1 MTETV
6 TRPRTPFVAG
16 GPERLFRIGPVTND
30 GELTRGFMRTGD
42 WMLNPDGEPCRGS
55 LGVLADDILGYAVVA
70 ERPAGH
76 WAVSTEISVDFCSQ
90 LPVDGSRLH
99 AQSRTVEFD
108 MMGGLSRGRI
118 ADRCGRT
125 IAFGSERV
133 RFVPETPSA
142 SAYAGSTDIL
152 VGPDALTGRSS
163 LPTPDLLRATTRR
176 HEGGA
181 TLVVPATLDLS
192 NPMGNL
198 HGGISL
204 CASEIAGLAALQ
216 SGSHPLVTASIHIA
230 FLRPVAV
237 DGEVSFTATVLH
249 QGRTLGVSQ
258 VVGHNPAGK
267 ACTIAT
273 VTCHNPS

>member
-6 TRPRTPFVAG
+6 TRPRTPFMAG
-16 GPERLFRIGPVTND
+16 GPEGLFRVGPVTND
-30 GELTRGFMRTGD
+30 GELTRGSMRTGD
-42 WMLNPDGEPCRGS
+42 WMLSPGGEPCRGS

-70 ERPAGH
+70 GRPDGH

-90 LPVDGSRLH
+90 LPVDGSTLH
-99 AQSRTVEFD
+99 AESHTVEFD
-108 MMGGLSRGRI
+108 MIGGLSRGRI
-118 ADRCGRT
+118 VDRHGHT
-125 IAFGSERV
+125 IALGSERV
-133 RFVPETPSA
+133 RFVPETPSNPA
-142 SAYAGSTDIL
+142 FSGGGDVLVRPDVLTD
-152 VGPDALTGRSS
+152 TRS
-163 LPTPDLLRATTRR
+163 LPTPDLLRATTRQ
-176 HEGGA
+176 HDGCA
-181 TLVVPATLDLS
+181 TLVLPMTADLS

-237 DGEVSFTATVLH
+237 DGEVSFTAKAIH
-249 QGRTLGVSQ
+249 QGRTLGVAQ
-258 VVGHNPAGK
+258 VVSHNPAGK

-273 VTCHNPS
+273 VICHDQS

>member
-16 GPERLFRIGPVTND
+16 GPESLFRVGPVTND
-30 GELTRGFMRTGD
+30 RDLTRGSMRTGD
-42 WMLNPDGEPCRGS
+42 WMLSADGEPCRGS

-70 ERPAGH
+70 ERPDGH
-76 WAVSTEISVDFCSQ
+76 WAVSTEISIDFCSD
-90 LPVDGSRLH
+90 LPVDGSTLYAESH
-99 AQSRTVEFD
+99 TVEFD
-108 MMGGLSRGRI
+108 MVGGLSRGRI
-118 ADRCGRT
+118 VDRLGRT
-125 IAFGSERV
+125 IALGSERV

-142 SAYAGSTDIL
+142 PAYTSSAGVL
-152 VGPDALTGRSS
+152 VGPDPLTDASS
-163 LPTPDLLRATTRR
+163 IPTPDLLRATTRR
-176 HEGGA
+176 HDGGA
-181 TLVVPATLDLS
+181 TVLLPAALDLS

-237 DGEVSFTATVLH
+237 DGEVTFTAEALH
-249 QGRTLGVSQ
+249 GGRSLGVAQ
-258 VVGHNPAGK
+258 VISHNPAGK
-267 ACTIAT
+267 VCTIAT
-273 VTCHNPS
+273 VICHDPS